1 MESLELILLLFGIVL
16 VSAVLDQLF
25 SRISLPLVQIAI
37 GAVAA
42 LVVGGPLQMNV
53 DPELFLVLFIAP
65 LLFDESRRVDK
76 ASLMGNLS
84 DILSL
89 AIGLV
94 LVSMLAVGF
103 LLNWLQPSIPLAAA
117 FALGAALGPTDAVAV
132 SALSGSVRLSK
143 RQHALLSGEALINDA
158 SGVVSFQF
166 AVAAAVTGAF
176 SLMDAGQTFAVTF
189 LGGIACGV
197 LLAVAAMA
205 VLKVVRGIGLE
216 STVFHVTFELC
227 TPFVIFLVAET
238 MHVSG
243 ILAVVAAG
251 LVMKLFPQRNTAAV
265 ARVNIVSGSVWEVL
279 TFILNGVVFVLLG
292 MELPQAIL
300 PSWEGSGDLV
310 SLVGLVLAVTVAVVG
325 MRFVWLLVMEAVRV
339 RRGQKDAR
347 ALGAGAPLLVRLGA
361 QEVRDALVTT
371 LAGPKGAVTL
381 SIAFTLPLFL
391 SSGEPFPWRN
401 ELLFLASG
409 TILCTLLLANFV
421 VPLLAPKAEDDEER
435 KAADVAQ
442 AEIFDRVI
450 AALRVQ
456 DDPGKALAAAIVC
469 GQYEEQRVELASS
482 ASYREAVVRLHD
494 EVSARQ
500 KNYLE
505 ELQETGRI
513 SEVVAKRCRATLA
526 RSQHVT
532 RGGARRRATIAPR
545 ALFMHA
551 KALVAHGLRS
561 KERSGFSG
569 DGDAGA
575 VFSTYRELEEHAIA
589 YLQSVG
595 REHPASERSRIAM
608 QLAGDHEKMLAL
620 MVQTTQQSDGSADC
634 ANDAVRES
642 GSSHTA
648 KLDVVRL
655 QEQIDEMEAE
665 ALRLELGYIQ
675 DLYEGGSLSHDQAS
689 DLRERVYVLQMNLAD
704 GVG

>member
-132 SALSGSVRLSK
+132 SALSGSVRLNK

-176 SLMDAGQTFAVTF
+176 SLVDAGQTFAVTF
-189 LGGIACGV
+189 LGGIVCGV

-205 VLKVVRGIGLE
+205 VLKVVRSIGLE

-227 TPFVIFLVAET
+227 TPFVIFLIAET

-251 LVMKLFPQRNTAAV
+251 LVMTLFPQRNTAAV

-300 PSWEGSGDLV
+300 PSWEGSGDLP
-310 SLVGLVLAVTVAVVG
+310 SLIGLVLAVTVAVVG
-325 MRFVWLLVMEAVRV
+325 MRFVWLLAMEAVRI
-339 RRGQKDAR
+339 RRSRKKAEVP
-347 ALGAGAPLLVRLGA
+347 GAAASSPVRLDA
-361 QEVRDALVTT
+361 QGVRDALVTT

-381 SIAFTLPLFL
+381 SIAFTLPFFL

-421 VPLLAPKAEDDEER
+421 VPLLAPKAEDDEGQEAVDR
-435 KAADVAQ
+435 AQ

-469 GQYEEQRVELASS
+469 GQYEEQRVELTSS
-482 ASYREAVVRLHD
+482 ASYRGIVVRLHE
-494 EVSARQ
+494 EVSAQQ
-500 KNYLE
+500 KAYLE
-505 ELQETGRI
+505 ELQEAGRI
-513 SEVVAKRCRATLA
+513 SEAVAKRCRATLA
-526 RSQHVT
+526 RSQHVA
-532 RGGARRRATIAPR
+532 RGGARRRAAVAPR
-545 ALFMHA
+545 ALFAHA
-551 KALVAHGLRS
+551 KASVAHGLRS
-561 KERSGFSG
+561 EKHSSSSG
-569 DGDAGA
+569 DGDAKA
-575 VFSTYRELEEHAIA
+575 VYSAYRELEEHAIA

-595 REHPASERSRIAM
+595 NEDPSSERSRIAM

-620 MVQTTQQSDGSADC
+620 MVRTVQKTDASPDFANAAPGEDGL
-634 ANDAVRES
+634 
-642 GSSHTA
+642 SHA
-648 KLDVVRL
+648 AGLDIAHL

-675 DLYEGGSLSHDQAS
+675 DLYEGGSLSRDRAS